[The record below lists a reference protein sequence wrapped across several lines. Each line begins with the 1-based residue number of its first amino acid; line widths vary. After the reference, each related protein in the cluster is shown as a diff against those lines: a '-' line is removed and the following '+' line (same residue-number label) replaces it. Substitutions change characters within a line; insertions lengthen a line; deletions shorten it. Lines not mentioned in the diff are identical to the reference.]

1 MSTSIKSYFRNFKK
15 HKLIYGITIGGFAI
29 SLAVLVMIVSYII
42 EEKNVDKHF
51 PNIDYMYRI
60 KQADGNAQIPERMY
74 QPILN
79 AAPEIEKLCLLEAT
93 SVLYEYNSE
102 KKWAKAVATNGEFID
117 IFSVDVIQGTT
128 KDLLKAKTDVLITEG
143 FAQRVFG
150 DKNPLGEILE
160 FGNNEKKE
168 VRAIIADPLES
179 SSLKYDVIFN
189 LDQELFG
196 STRGFNEVTY
206 KMLNAVFLLSSG
218 TGSAETE
225 AKIMEILKPYEGYD
239 ETLLNV
245 QPFKDIYFDLKGDND
260 LFNHANLNMIKL
272 LSWIA
277 IIILVLAVFNYINL
291 TTALNSERHKE
302 ICIRK
307 TTGAKRETIFSQ
319 FLSESYLSCF
329 IALLL
334 AVGFAIIISPLFK
347 DLFGREVNIFEAL
360 QNPQILLAVILIFV
374 VIGGLTG
381 ALPALAASKYNAIDL
396 LQRKVLLRNSNV
408 RGVFNTIQ
416 LTVTLSLI
424 IALSIIT
431 KQINFVKTKDVGFN
445 KEFLL
450 EVRLQG
456 KTSDKAAVIK
466 EKLLK
471 YPNITD
477 VTATHGRPFAIY
489 STSSGSWKKDSV
501 EYEIDNLSVMNSDT
515 SFLSAFGLEI
525 VKGRNFRLTDKGQNV
540 CIINKKTYD
549 YLQLDDIDE
558 SEVFGSKIVGVV
570 KDFHFKDMHQELGFI
585 QLKYDP
591 DNLSNLNIRISGND
605 IPGTL
610 HVIKNTLKEFEPNLN
625 FEPRFYDEWINTMY
639 RKEENQAKAIVIYA
653 VIALLLSSLGLLGLA
668 RFSAIR
674 RTKEIG
680 VRKVNGAKVREILV
694 MLNSGFVKWVVIAFV
709 IACPVAW
716 YSMNRWL
723 ESFAYKTTLSWWVFV
738 LSGILV
744 LGISLLTVSWQ
755 SWWAATRNPV
765 EALRYE

>member
-1 MSTSIKSYFRNFKK
+1 MNTSIKSYFRNFKK

-51 PNIDYMYRI
+51 ANIDNMYRI
-60 KQADGNAQIPERMY
+60 KQADGNAQIPKRMY
-74 QPILN
+74 QPILD
-79 AAPEIEKLCLLEAT
+79 AAPEIDKMCMLGAS
-93 SVLYEYNSE
+93 SVLYEYNNE
-102 KKWAKAVATNGEFID
+102 KKWAKAVTTSEAFID
-117 IFSVDVIQGTT
+117 VFSVDIIKGAT

-160 FGNNEKKE
+160 FGNKEKKE
-168 VRAIIADPLES
+168 VRAVIADPRES

-196 STRGFNEVTY
+196 STRGYNEVSY
-206 KMLNAVFLLSSG
+206 KMFDAVFLLNPGVS
-218 TGSAETE
+218 SAETE
-225 AKIMEILKPYEGYD
+225 AKITEILKPYEGYN

-245 QPFKDIYFDLKGDND
+245 QPFKDVYFDLKGDND
-260 LFNHANLNMIKL
+260 QFNHANINMIKL
-272 LSWIA
+272 LSWIV

-307 TTGAKRETIFSQ
+307 TTGARRETIFSQ

-329 IALLL
+329 IAMFL

-360 QNPQILLAVILIFV
+360 QNPQILFAVILIFV

-396 LQRKVLLRNSNV
+396 LQRKVLLKNSNV

-456 KTSDKAAVIK
+456 KTNDRAAVIK
-466 EKLLK
+466 ENLLK
-471 YPNITD
+471 YPDIMD

-489 STSSGSWKKDSV
+489 SSSSGSWKKDSV

-610 HVIKNTLKEFEPNLN
+610 QLIKNTLKEFEPNLN

-653 VIALLLSSLGLLGLA
+653 VIALILSSLGLLGLA

-674 RTKEIG
+674 RTKEVGI
-680 VRKVNGAKVREILV
+680 RKVNGAKIREILV
-694 MLNSGFVKWVVIAFV
+694 MLNSGFLKWIVIAFI
-709 IACPVAW
+709 IACPVT
-716 YSMNRWL
+716 YYTMNKWL
-723 ESFAYKTTLSWWVFV
+723 EDFAYKTNLSWWVFV
-738 LSGILV
+738 LSGVLV

-755 SWWAATRNPV
+755 SWRAATRNPV